1 MKFTHESSWFYKFTG
16 ETFDIEYDFTKDLTG
31 GQTLSSCTASVY
43 DSAGTD
49 VTTTLIPSGTSISTP
64 DVTFTIVAGTAGE
77 TYEVKVAGVSSTSKI
92 FVHYIT
98 CEVYGSLTLNTKIG
112 DISANSYVTLKEAND
127 YIRNKYGRGNT
138 WDSLDSNGKKR
149 ILIQAAKDIDSF
161 SFIEEKYYDS
171 QNMEFPRDN
180 HEVVTGNCAT
190 YQAESTA
197 TLADNQSFKNTS
209 LKSDTYGE
217 IQNNYWKYATC
228 HLTEAFEIENIAS
241 SARTGIVHMDN
252 TFTTAL
258 TTSIPFKIFAPID
271 QRIKFSVC
279 EQALYITQNERID
292 VLQVYKDLG
301 AQRIRIGDTEV
312 EIKAGSSTRIPL
324 APIARKLLGRFIKV
338 SFKIGRG

>member
-49 VTTTLIPSGTSISTP
+49 VTTTLIPSGTSVSTP

-92 FVHYIT
+92 FVHYVT

-127 YIRNKYGRGNT
+127 YIRNKYGRGNS
-138 WDSLDSNGKKR
+138 WDTLDSNGKKR
-149 ILIQAAKDIDSF
+149 VLIQAAKDIDSF

-171 QNMEFPRDN
+171 QALEHPRTN

-197 TLADNQSFKNTS
+197 TLTDNQSFKNTG
-209 LKSDTYGE
+209 LKSDSYGE
-217 IQNNYWKYATC
+217 IQSNYWKYSTC
-228 HLTEAFEIENIAS
+228 HLTSDFESENVATS
-241 SARTGIVHMDN
+241 NRTGVIHLEN
-252 TFTTAL
+252 SFTTNL
-258 TTSIPFKIFAPID
+258 TTSTPFKIFAPID
-271 QRIKFSVC
+271 QNIKSAQC
-279 EQALYITQNERID
+279 EQSLFLTQAERID
-292 VLQVYKDLG
+292 TLQIYKDLG
-301 AQRIRIGDTEV
+301 AARIRIGDTEV
-312 EIKAGSSTRIPL
+312 EIKAGSSTRIAL
-324 APIARKLLGRFIKV
+324 APVARKLLGQFIKR